1 MTEQWKY
8 RVLKNLGSSR
18 IELRE
23 YEPCVFADVVVQG
36 DQNQAGNLGFRP
48 LVNYISRNNIAMT
61 APVVLDAAAPAAW
74 RVSFVMPSGMTLS
87 DLPAPQGQ
95 TVTLREVPM
104 HQAAA
109 IRFSGTTSS
118 RSVEMH
124 EAELRTA
131 IAAAGMKAVGE
142 PQIARFD
149 PPWKPGFLR
158 HNEVVL
164 AVE

>member
-8 RVLKNLGSSR
+8 RVVKTLGSSR

-23 YEPCVFADVVVQG
+23 YEPCVFADVFVQG
-36 DQNQAGNLGFRP
+36 DQGQAANLGFRP

-61 APVVLDAAAPAAW
+61 APVVQDAAAPATW
-74 RVSFVMPSGMTLS
+74 RVSFVMPAGMTLS

-104 HQAAA
+104 HRAAA
-109 IRFSGTTSS
+109 IRFSGTTSA
-118 RSVEMH
+118 RSVAEH
-124 EAELRTA
+124 EAALRAA
-131 IAAAGMKAVGE
+131 IAAAGLEAVGE

-164 AVE
+164 AVV